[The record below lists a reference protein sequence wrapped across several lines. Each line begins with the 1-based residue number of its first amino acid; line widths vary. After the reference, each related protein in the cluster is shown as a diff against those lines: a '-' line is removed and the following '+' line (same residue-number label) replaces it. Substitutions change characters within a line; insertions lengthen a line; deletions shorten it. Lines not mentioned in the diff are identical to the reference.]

1 MSTGAILLVSLLV
14 LAAVWLSL
22 EIVRL
27 RDDVPN
33 NHITAVVRWAVA
45 KQPGPFILFGFVV
58 GFISGHLFWP

>member
-14 LAAVWLSL
+14 VAAVWLVL
-22 EIVRL
+22 ETVRL

-45 KQPGPFILFGFVV
+45 KQPGPFILASFVV
-58 GFISGHLFWP
+58 GFILGHLTWP